1 MQTQTAQTQ
10 VRQATPRPVSARTE
24 RRPYARPR
32 VVSFA
37 MDAESRKTSL
47 SFNGNL

>member
-1 MQTQTAQTQ
+1 MQPQPAPQ
-10 VRQATPRPVSARTE
+10 TPRAVARPAQA
-24 RRPYARPR
+24 RKDRPTYTPPR

-37 MDAESRKTSL
+37 MDAEIRKASL